1 MMVGTGMTGIAE
13 ARVVDGNKGSEIGR
27 MGTVIGELPMELS
40 EGVVGTEII
49 GDMLWRL
56 GVGISMN
63 SLKGELSCKLY
74 GFWLL

>member
-1 MMVGTGMTGIAE
+1 
-13 ARVVDGNKGSEIGR
+13 

-40 EGVVGTEII
+40 EGVVGIEIV